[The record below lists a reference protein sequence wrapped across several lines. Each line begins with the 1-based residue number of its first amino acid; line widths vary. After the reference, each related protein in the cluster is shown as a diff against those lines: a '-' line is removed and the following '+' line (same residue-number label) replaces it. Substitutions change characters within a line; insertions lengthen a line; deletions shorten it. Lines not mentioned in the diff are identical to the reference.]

1 MDSIVPRGYREIEI
15 VHGRRAFDE
24 SVKNRDLVWPNW
36 KRTVNTHYMN
46 EERREKVNR
55 EDKIMFVSFLNS
67 QLEKAIVQFFRG
79 HNDNEQY

>member
-1 MDSIVPRGYREIEI
+1 
-15 VHGRRAFDE
+15 
-24 SVKNRDLVWPNW
+24 
-36 KRTVNTHYMN
+36 MN